1 MKKVL
6 FLILAITGAI
16 TSYAQDAVPVA
27 DDTTRVLSLNE
38 IIAMETQSKA
48 DYDTNTRLRNIWGHD
63 TYLNISYNK
72 TKLSS
77 DEFPS
82 SKGVFSSE
90 YDNDLGVGLQWGHS
104 YSFHKKPIG
113 SVLFIGLDFTWMD
126 INFNKY
132 KAAAVDT
139 VKYQS
144 NGRIM
149 SMPWHN
155 EKITLGYAMSI
166 GPSLT
171 LYPFTPLHSKGADKI
186 RLHFYF
192 HVGYGAEG
200 ALIKNVRSDADISDQ
215 WAWAHGLHT
224 AFGGSLTW
232 DHIGLGYEIRNDG
245 NLTYQNIDSEYDTG
259 KMKAKEKTSRL
270 YLQFRF

>member
-155 EKITLGYAMSI
+155 EKMTLGYAMSI

-186 RLHFYF
+186 R
-192 HVGYGAEG
+192 
-200 ALIKNVRSDADISDQ
+200 
-215 WAWAHGLHT
+215 LHT